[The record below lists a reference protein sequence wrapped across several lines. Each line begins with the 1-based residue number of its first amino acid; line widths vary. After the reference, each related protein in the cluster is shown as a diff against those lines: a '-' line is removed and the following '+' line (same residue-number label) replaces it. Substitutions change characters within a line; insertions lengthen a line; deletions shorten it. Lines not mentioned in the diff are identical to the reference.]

1 MPSLDLLLGTMLL
14 RTKGGLEMELE
25 YLRSL
30 LKAQS
35 SLVVVNAAFDLS
47 RHQLTLLNKENEVG
61 CPENAANQIK
71 KISVLVAR
79 GVTQAKFKDQR
90 FRTRSVLGDE
100 YEAREMGRA
109 CPRWHIRRSHE
120 RRNVVNATDSITT
133 A

>member
-1 MPSLDLLLGTMLL
+1 MPSLGLLLGTMLL
-14 RTKGGLEMELE
+14 RTKGSLERELE
-25 YLRSL
+25 YPRSL

-79 GVTQAKFKDQR
+79 GVTQALSL
-90 FRTRSVLGDE
+90 RTRDSGRVQFSETNTKLGKWVARVLGGISV
-100 YEAREMGRA
+100 ALTSVGM
-109 CPRWHIRRSHE
+109 
-120 RRNVVNATDSITT
+120 
-133 A
+133 